1 MQPSTDLNLIEARLE
16 AIEELLSKPNLLFYP
31 LVRLLPRLADID
43 AILNGLLQEPLP
55 DPEVFSTNA
64 LVSSFQ
70 DSVYLRLASDYCIVI
85 ISIEI
90 IWWIYNTPQHDDSEL
105 PAEMTV
111 DAPEE
116 AKDVTFNLSLL
127 NTPIQR
133 STLLKIH
140 ARLKY
145 LLQIKRILEGV
156 IQLRQILANSELST
170 ILRNLCQVWE

>member
-90 IWWIYNTPQHDDSEL
+90 I
-105 PAEMTV
+105 
-111 DAPEE
+111 
-116 AKDVTFNLSLL
+116 
-127 NTPIQR
+127 
-133 STLLKIH
+133 
-140 ARLKY
+140 
-145 LLQIKRILEGV
+145 
-156 IQLRQILANSELST
+156 
-170 ILRNLCQVWE
+170 

>member
-1 MQPSTDLNLIEARLE
+1 
-16 AIEELLSKPNLLFYP
+16 
-31 LVRLLPRLADID
+31 
-43 AILNGLLQEPLP
+43 
-55 DPEVFSTNA
+55 
-64 LVSSFQ
+64 
-70 DSVYLRLASDYCIVI
+70 
-85 ISIEI
+85 
-90 IWWIYNTPQHDDSEL
+90 
-105 PAEMTV
+105 MTV

-170 ILRNLCQVWE
+170 ILRNLCQV

>member
-70 DSVYLRLASDYCIVI
+70 DSVSLRLASDYCIVI

-90 IWWIYNTPQHDDSEL
+90 I
-105 PAEMTV
+105 
-111 DAPEE
+111 
-116 AKDVTFNLSLL
+116 
-127 NTPIQR
+127 
-133 STLLKIH
+133 
-140 ARLKY
+140 
-145 LLQIKRILEGV
+145 
-156 IQLRQILANSELST
+156 
-170 ILRNLCQVWE
+170 